1 MKNEKQKEFILN
13 GNLWKVIFYLSWSAF
28 IGVGGVYYGNFMIEI
43 LSALPV
49 LILLL
54 MEFSLLRTGI
64 TKWQQEQNKMRSYLK
79 KESKTQGF

>member
-1 MKNEKQKEFILN
+1 MKNEKQREFTLN

-28 IGVGGVYYGNFMIEI
+28 IGVGCVYYGTFMIEI

-49 LILLL
+49 LIFLLR
-54 MEFSLLRTGI
+54 EFSLFRTGI
-64 TKWQQEQNKMRSYLK
+64 TKWQQEQDKMQSYLK